1 MSSDAQPQLE
11 DRSFH
16 DLLAGLIGSVITVV
30 NPESYEHAPM
40 GRQLKAGFYKAK
52 LVTMGKDYLVLITE
66 DVRQGK
72 RGEEPTKEPVK
83 QFIPISRVKRFSHM
97 KSDRLIHL

>member
-1 MSSDAQPQLE
+1 MSSDAAPQLE

-16 DLLAGLIGSVITVV
+16 DLLTSLVGSVVTIA

-52 LVTMGKDYLVLITE
+52 LTTMGRDYLVLLTE
-66 DVRQGK
+66 DIKQGK
-72 RGEEPTKEPVK
+72 RGEEPSKEPVK
-83 QFIPISRVKRFSHM
+83 QYIPISCIKRFSHM
-97 KSDRLIHL
+97 KSDRILHL

>member
-1 MSSDAQPQLE
+1 MSSESQPQME

-16 DLLAGLIGSVITVV
+16 DLLSSLIGSVVTVA

-52 LVTMGKDYLVLITE
+52 LTSMGRDYLVLLTE
-66 DVRQGK
+66 DIRQGK
-72 RGEEPTKEPVK
+72 RGEEPTKEAVK
-83 QFIPISRVKRFSHM
+83 QYLPIARIKRFSHM
-97 KSDRLIHL
+97 KSDRIIHI